1 VAGNECAAP
10 LSFKRHWFPPDV
22 IRQAVRCRT
31 QYARMMEA
39 NSPRVI
45 PELNVSNLEESLTQL
60 TPGITP
66 VTVNLN

>member
-1 VAGNECAAP
+1 
-10 LSFKRHWFPPDV
+10 
-22 IRQAVRCRT
+22 
-31 QYARMMEA
+31 MMEA